1 MLAAFLFVSWWVFFR
16 KGLASATYEAFD
28 KPGLLLLVV
37 LVTILSAGFHE
48 FGHAAGARRGGATPG
63 VMGAGVYLVWPAF
76 YTDVTDSYR
85 LGRGGRVRTDLG
97 GLYFN
102 AIVAVGIAGIWWAT
116 GYDALLLVVATQILQ
131 MVRQL
136 TPLVRFDGYH
146 VLADVTGVPDLFHRI
161 KPTLLGV
168 LPWRWKHPESTV
180 LKPWARIVVTLW
192 VLVVVPMLAF
202 SMFTMVVTLPRILG
216 TAWASL
222 GKQSTLLGRAWGD
235 ADFLEVAARAVAIL
249 AVTFPILAT
258 AVILTRLVRSVVRSV
273 LARTQGKP
281 LRRGVA
287 GLVAAALVAGL
298 AWAWWPHPDT
308 YRPIQPYEG
317 GTLRQVAQAL
327 PAAVRPPPS
336 GLVEGQRGTLVTG
349 WADGGRTPHPR
360 APAAR
365 DGAGPPWTP
374 TVRDRRRLDRRGRRG
389 PGHRRCPH
397 HRGHD
402 LPGARRPAHGAPA
415 GCGGPDDPAPQSWV
429 FPFNKPLAPG
439 EGDNQSMAVNTT
451 DNTVQYDVAFALV
464 WIDDDSPAMNTNEA
478 YAFASC
484 TNCAAVAV
492 GFQIVLVTGDNHVA
506 VPQNISA
513 AVNSDCVNCLTYAL
527 ATQLF
532 VTLDGPLSEAGT
544 QQISALWQEIAS
556 FGTHI
561 TEVPLSEIR
570 SRLTAYETQIVAIIE
585 KEQGPLAGTPTA
597 APTAAPRPRRG
608 HRGGPQQR
616 GHSAGPRVADR
627 ERPCG
632 VGERRAGRSAPA
644 TPPPVRRPGRRP
656 RPRPRR
662 RTPARRRRQTRPR
675 TPRPRPPHR
684 PTRRRRPSDRVSACA
699 PWSGSRCSSAAR
711 APRRTPPCR
720 SSSGAAGR
728 PWSTTR
734 WAPG

>member
-1 MLAAFLFVSWWVFFR
+1 MAAFGFVSWWVFFR

-37 LVTILSAGFHE
+37 LVTVLSAGFHE

-216 TAWASL
+216 TAWAGL

-235 ADFLEVAARAVAIL
+235 ADFLEVAARGVAIL

-281 LRRGVA
+281 LHRGVA
-287 GLVAAALVAGL
+287 GLLAATLVAGL

-327 PAAVRPPPS
+327 PAAVRPAPS

-349 WADGGRTPHPR
+349 WADGDARPTREHPQLAMVLVPR
-360 APAAR
+360 DPGSEGSDVPTVEAAAAASPTAS
-365 DGAGPPWTP
+365 DGATP
-374 TVRDRRRLDRRGRRG
+374 A
-389 PGHRRCPH
+389 PG
-397 HRGHD
+397 D
-402 LPGARRPAHGAPA
+402 QPGTAPTA
-415 GCGGPDDPAPQSWV
+415 SSDATTAPQSWV

-464 WIDDDSPAMNTNEA
+464 WIDDDSPAMNKNEA

-532 VTLDGPLSEAGT
+532 VTLDGPLSDAGT

-570 SRLTAYETQIVAIIE
+570 SRLTAYETQILQIIE
-585 KEQGPLAGTPTA
+585 KEQGPLTGAPTATPSEGASPSGGVTPSDLASPTA
-597 APTAAPRPRRG
+597 ADPGASTSSDPTAGNSDAPSGTSTDATSPAATASTD
-608 HRGGPQQR
+608 PTPT
-616 GHSAGPRVADR
+616 S
-627 ERPCG
+627 
-632 VGERRAGRSAPA
+632 SA
-644 TPPPVRRPGRRP
+644 TPTPDA
-656 RPRPRR
+656 
-662 RTPARRRRQTRPR
+662 TPAAA
-675 TPRPRPPHR
+675 TPADAT
-684 PTRRRRPSDRVSACA
+684 PTP
-699 PWSGSRCSSAAR
+699 
-711 APRRTPPCR
+711 
-720 SSSGAAGR
+720 
-728 PWSTTR
+728 
-734 WAPG
+734 

>member
-1 MLAAFLFVSWWVFFR
+1 MGLLAKDDGSQPEVKKSNPLLALRFKYAVSDPEQTRRLTSPFARLFHPVIVAAVLAAFLFVSWWVFFR

-168 LPWRWKHPESTV
+168 LPWRWKHAESTV

-273 LARTQGKP
+273 LTRTQGRP

-327 PAAVRPPPS
+327 PAAVRPAPS

-349 WADGGRTPHPR
+349 WAD
-360 APAAR
+360 
-365 DGAGPPWTP
+365 
-374 TVRDRRRLDRRGRRG
+374 
-389 PGHRRCPH
+389 
-397 HRGHD
+397 
-402 LPGARRPAHGAPA
+402 
-415 GCGGPDDPAPQSWV
+415 
-429 FPFNKPLAPG
+429 
-439 EGDNQSMAVNTT
+439 
-451 DNTVQYDVAFALV
+451 
-464 WIDDDSPAMNTNEA
+464 
-478 YAFASC
+478 
-484 TNCAAVAV
+484 
-492 GFQIVLVTGDNHVA
+492 
-506 VPQNISA
+506 
-513 AVNSDCVNCLTYAL
+513 
-527 ATQLF
+527 
-532 VTLDGPLSEAGT
+532 
-544 QQISALWQEIAS
+544 
-556 FGTHI
+556 
-561 TEVPLSEIR
+561 
-570 SRLTAYETQIVAIIE
+570 
-585 KEQGPLAGTPTA
+585 
-597 APTAAPRPRRG
+597 
-608 HRGGPQQR
+608 
-616 GHSAGPRVADR
+616 AD
-627 ERPCG
+627 
-632 VGERRAGRSAPA
+632 A
-644 TPPPVRRPGRRP
+644 
-656 RPRPRR
+656 
-662 RTPARRRRQTRPR
+662 
-675 TPRPRPPHR
+675 R
-684 PTRRRRPSDRVSACA
+684 PTREHPQLAMVLV
-699 PWSGSRCSSAAR
+699 
-711 APRRTPPCR
+711 PRERQ
-720 SSSGAAGR
+720 
-728 PWSTTR
+728 
-734 WAPG
+734 